1 MITNNGLRFLTA
13 CTMGYELP
21 KNYSSDTNGF
31 LFTSP
36 VGEVINTSTVI
47 PYSFTK
53 ITKDF
58 PFVHTYGNEL
68 INDTDSTPVANLQHT
83 PIIFCGTGTT
93 QPTREDIK
101 LENCISE
108 LKRQSTS
115 TSCELGK
122 IHINVVFNNPTENEI
137 TVNELG
143 LYKLLINVSPS
154 TTNLKISFA
163 DYGILIARR
172 VLNEPIVVQAGE
184 TFSINYTIDFTTMTD

>member
-13 CTMGYELP
+13 CALGNGIP
-21 KNYSSDTNGF
+21 NNYSSDTNGF
-31 LFTSP
+31 LFSSP
-36 VGEVINTSTVI
+36 SGGTINLGSVISTFSKAV
-47 PYSFTK
+47 K
-53 ITKDF
+53 EF

-68 INDTDSTPVANLQHT
+68 INDTDTTQYYFLYYS

-93 QPTREDIK
+93 PPTREDIK

-108 LKRQSTS
+108 FKRQSTS

-143 LYKLLINVSPS
+143 LYRTL
-154 TTNLKISFA
+154 TQTNSAKISFA